1 MFGNTIVDCIY
12 VWKFC
17 FILQYK
23 HYTMGESLVR
33 ECIALDTDR
42 LTCMDDRGFNSPLSD
57 FLRTHHALNILSSLN
72 GQWAIIVTSWIVAVY
87 HNK

>member
-42 LTCMDDRGFNSPLSD
+42 LTCMDDRGLEG
-57 FLRTHHALNILSSLN
+57 L
-72 GQWAIIVTSWIVAVY
+72 IVISWILRRHSLIFFY
-87 HNK
+87 IHITP